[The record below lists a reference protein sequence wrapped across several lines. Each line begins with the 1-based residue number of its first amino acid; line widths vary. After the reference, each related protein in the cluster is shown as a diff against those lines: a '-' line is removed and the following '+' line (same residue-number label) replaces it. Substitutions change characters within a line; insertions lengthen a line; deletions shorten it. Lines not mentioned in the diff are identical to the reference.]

1 MNITSDWHIHSRNSC
16 DSACIVVADL
26 VRQLGENG
34 IADFGLT
41 DHIHTPFNMPDL
53 EASRAEYLAND
64 PSPRFHFGVEASCVS
79 QWEIDEVATG
89 KYENPVYGLR
99 QGGPAS
105 AALAIA
111 LTRQDIERL
120 GIEYVVGGT
129 HWLMYVPVERDAVI
143 RDFHRQYMFLATHEL
158 VDVVAH
164 PWWWHGQWQDQDGNF
179 TAEPWFD
186 DFGAIPASMHDEFA
200 AAAIEHDTAFEIN
213 LNANLL
219 NRRYPERWK
228 AQYMD
233 YIARL
238 KSQGV
243 KLCVGSDLHAERYEI
258 DLETGARMLETAG
271 ISDADLWRM
280 PARGGD

>member
-26 VRQLGENG
+26 VREVAEKGVK
-34 IADFGLT
+34 DFGLT

-53 EASRAEYLAND
+53 DASRAEYLANN
-64 PSPRFHFGVEASCVS
+64 PSPRFHFGVEASCMS

-99 QGGPAS
+99 KGGPAS

-111 LTRQDIERL
+111 LTKQDIERL

-129 HWLMYVPVERDAVI
+129 HWAMYVPVERDAVI
-143 RDFHRQYMFLATHEL
+143 RDFHRQNMFLATHPL
-158 VDVVAH
+158 VDIVAH
-164 PWWWHGQWQDQDGNF
+164 PWWWHGQWQDEDGNF

-213 LNANLL
+213 LSANLL

-228 AQYMD
+228 AQYMK
-233 YIARL
+233 YIVGL
-238 KSQGV
+238 KSRGV
-243 KLCVGSDLHAERYEI
+243 RLCVGSDLHAAHYGI
-258 DLETGARMLETAG
+258 DLEAGARILETAG
-271 ISDADLWRM
+271 IRDADLWRM
-280 PARGGD
+280 PARGDD